1 MSEIQLDGILVC
13 HDAESADIVRR
24 HLPAHVALTRGEPGC
39 LAFDVDPSDDP
50 FVWTVRERFSDDESF
65 RAHQARVA
73 TSEWGRATSGIER
86 RYEIRAVVD

>member
-1 MSEIQLDGILVC
+1 MGEIQLDGVLVC
-13 HDAESADIVRR
+13 RDPESAAVVRR

-50 FVWTVRERFSDDESF
+50 FVWTVHERFSDDESF

-73 TSEWGRATSGIER
+73 ASEWGRVTSGIER
-86 RYEIRAVVD
+86 RYEIRAAAD